1 MPLYHY
7 KCYYCRKEWEEEL
20 PEKQKLEPTAI
31 TQPLE
36 CDIFIA
42 PHSGIAQCNVK
53 LIEKETL

>member
-53 LIEKETL
+53 LN